1 MQNIICNKS
10 PYWRRIQTA
19 IRHSSVQ
26 NGETY
31 YDILKVQK
39 NCSNQEIRNAFVQLS
54 KKFHPDVKGIT
65 PDPKQTAQF
74 VKISEAYQI
83 LSKPKSRSAYDQR
96 LWDAGVLRPGQR
108 SRSGAVKNMH
118 SAEIHRPWEIKPN
131 FDPNPGPYYGVKGLE
146 RVSNLKVAIALAVLG
161 IAGAIFGFVSVNTY
175 YFFSHSFTFNR
186 QKLDAKSAEA
196 GIYHAAIRADAEKYG
211 NEEQLRRM
219 LNRMSKDER

>member
-108 SRSGAVKNMH
+108 SKSEAVKNMH
-118 SAEIHRPWEIKPN
+118 SAEIHRYVYISELHISRSSE
-131 FDPNPGPYYGVKGLE
+131 F
-146 RVSNLKVAIALAVLG
+146 VLG
-161 IAGAIFGFVSVNTY
+161 HG
-175 YFFSHSFTFNR
+175 
-186 QKLDAKSAEA
+186 K
-196 GIYHAAIRADAEKYG
+196 
-211 NEEQLRRM
+211 
-219 LNRMSKDER
+219 